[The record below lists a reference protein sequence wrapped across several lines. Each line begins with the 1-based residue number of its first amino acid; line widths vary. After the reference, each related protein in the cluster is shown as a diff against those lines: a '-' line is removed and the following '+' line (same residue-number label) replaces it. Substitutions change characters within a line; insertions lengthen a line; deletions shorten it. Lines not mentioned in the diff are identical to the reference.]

1 MFEARAIH
9 SPEVRG
15 TKPTT
20 YNMGVS
26 ESYYSEVPVD
36 PPDEHPNVYID
47 ALKRLTFSGGG
58 TYLQDDDEGIASGVR
73 HRRRLPSCKRVRML
87 FGQPGQDES
96 AGSFGCPTT

>member
-36 PPDEHPNVYID
+36 PPDEQPNVYID
-47 ALKRLTFSGGG
+47 ALKRLTLSGGG
-58 TYLQDDDEGIASGVR
+58 TYLQDEDERESPAVCATESDCR
-73 HRRRLPSCKRVRML
+73 HANEC
-87 FGQPGQDES
+87 E
-96 AGSFGCPTT
+96 C